1 MRKSDEE
8 RFRAF
13 AGGQAKALRRC
24 AYLFCGDWH
33 LAEDLTQTTLIKIY
47 RAWSTVQKTDS
58 MQNYARKVLLNAW
71 LDEKRRPWR
80 RTELRVAAPPDFA
93 DAGADPELAQAR
105 SWAKDMTHRAL
116 LELPPRQRAALVLRY
131 FDDLSVAETAAVL
144 GCSEGTVKSQTA
156 RGLETLRLVVDNL
169 TAGRPARRVVS

>member
-1 MRKSDEE
+1 LRKPDED

-13 AGGQAKALRRC
+13 AGGQATALRRC

-47 RAWSTVQKTDS
+47 RAWPKVQKQDS
-58 MQNYARKVLLNAW
+58 MQNYARRVLLNTW

-80 RTELRVAAPPDFA
+80 RSELRVAAPPDFA
-93 DAGADPELAQAR
+93 DVAADPAAAEAR

-144 GCSEGTVKSQTA
+144 GCSEGTVKSQSA
-156 RGLETLRLVVDNL
+156 RGLETLRVVVDNL

>member
-1 MRKSDEE
+1 MRKPEEE

-13 AGGQAKALRRC
+13 AAGQAAALRRC

-47 RAWSTVQKTDS
+47 RAWAKVHKQDS
-58 MQNYARKVLLNAW
+58 IHNYARKVLLNTW

-80 RTELRVAAPPDFA
+80 RSELRVAAPPDFE
-93 DAGADPELAQAR
+93 DVLADPSAAEAR
-105 SWAKDMTHRAL
+105 SWAKAMTHRAL
-116 LELPPRQRAALVLRY
+116 LELPQRQRAALVLRY

-156 RGLETLRLVVDNL
+156 RGLETLRVVVDNL
-169 TAGRPARRVVS
+169 TAGRPARRAVS

>member
-1 MRKSDEE
+1 LRKPDEE
-8 RFRAF
+8 SFRAF
-13 AGGQAKALRRC
+13 AGKNAAGLRRL
-24 AYLFCGDWH
+24 AYLFSGDWH
-33 LAEDLTQTTLIKIY
+33 LEIY
-47 RAWSTVQKTDS
+47 RAWSKVQKQDS
-58 MQNYARKVLLNAW
+58 LQNYSRRVLLNTW

-80 RTELRVAAPPDFA
+80 RSELRVDRVPDVPDVA
-93 DAGADPELAQAR
+93 ADPEANQDR

-131 FDDLSVAETAAVL
+131 FDDLSVAETAVVL

-156 RGLETLRLVVDNL
+156 RGLATLREVVENL

>member
-1 MRKSDEE
+1 MRKPDEE
-8 RFRAF
+8 SFRAF
-13 AGGQAKALRRC
+13 AEKHAAGLRRC

-33 LAEDLTQTTLIKIY
+33 LAQDLTQNTLIKIY
-47 RAWSTVQKTDS
+47 RAWAKVQKQDS
-58 MQNYARKVLLNAW
+58 LQNYSRRVLLNTW

-80 RTELRVAAPPDFA
+80 RSELRYESVPDTP
-93 DAGADPELAQAR
+93 DVSADPEAAQDR

-131 FDDLSVAETAAVL
+131 FDDLSVVEAAAVL

-156 RGLETLRLVVDNL
+156 RGLATLREVVENL
-169 TAGRPARRVVS
+169 TAGKPARRVVS